1 MKLLRRGSN
10 NVSSLSASSL
20 WVEHLVGAALNDLV
34 TIQNGSGDSFVG
46 RVVEVQDNRCHVR
59 ICDGEHSLC
68 RDSLQIWLGSNE
80 LELPAEPPL
89 AASRM
94 TRCSI
99 FKTGIAPVDALFPL
113 QHAHS
118 IFVAGV
124 SLYRSLG
131 FFSALLH
138 GALSDHQWP
147 CLISLDTSKNEAQK
161 IRRIWEHYGLEDEGL
176 FVSDSRD
183 QLYQSMT
190 PLRLGWE
197 AAIGRA
203 NEGRDVFL
211 MVLDLESWARFYQE
225 DMALRGYYRSRAGAL
240 NGFKNA
246 LSTQMQLLYGHKGR
260 ITVAMLLSERKVAGL
275 PSELLTLRDL
285 FDSVLILRGD
295 GALSLNSYTPQ
306 LPQGMDR
313 SVEYAR
319 LLRCQCKELRS
330 ELKRRR
336 MDEYPLSKEERAFD
350 CALHEFLS
358 DLESRANASP
368 QRIWQI
374 LALMPERR
382 ISRVPLSLLREY
394 SRNDGSDS
402 SR

>member
-10 NVSSLSASSL
+10 NVSFLSASSL
-20 WVEHLVGAALNDLV
+20 WVERLAGASLNDLV
-34 TIQNGSGDSFVG
+34 TIRDDSGDSFVG
-46 RVVEVQDNRCHVR
+46 RVVEVQNDRCHVR

-68 RDSLQIWLGSNE
+68 RDSLQVWLGSNE
-80 LELPAEPPL
+80 LELPVEPPL
-89 AASRM
+89 AASRL
-94 TRCSI
+94 TRRSV

-113 QHAHS
+113 QHGHS

-147 CLISLDTSKNEAQK
+147 CLISLDTSKNEAEE
-161 IRRIWEHYGLEDEGL
+161 IRRIWDHYGLEDEGL

-183 QLYQSMT
+183 QLYQIMT

-197 AAIGRA
+197 AAISRA

-225 DMALRGYYRSRAGAL
+225 DLALRGYYRSRAGAL
-240 NGFKNA
+240 NGFRNA
-246 LSTQMQLLYGHKGR
+246 LSTHMQLLYGHKGR
-260 ITVAMLLSERKVAGL
+260 ITVAVLLSERKVAGL
-275 PSELLTLRDL
+275 PSELLALRDL
-285 FDSVLILRGD
+285 FDGVLILRGD
-295 GALSLNSYTPQ
+295 GALSLNGYTPQ
-306 LPQGMDR
+306 LPRGMDR
-313 SVEYAR
+313 SVEYAC
-319 LLRCQCKELRS
+319 LLRRQCKELRA

-336 MDEYPLSKEERAFD
+336 MDEYPLSEEERAFD
-350 CALHEFLS
+350 RALHEFLS
-358 DLESRANASP
+358 DLEPRADASP
-368 QRIWQI
+368 QRVWRI
-374 LALMPERR
+374 LALMPESR

-394 SRNDGSDS
+394 GRNDGGEA